1 MERAGRGAVSF
12 QLTPGAEAA
21 EPNPI
26 AAQPLALP
34 TFHRDSIGGKRKNKQ
49 RFLLVQSIITTSN
62 CTCRLFTMKLLEAGQ
77 LKGLQDVYTKVE
89 AHLAEASS
97 DPPNLPY
104 RSKYMALEELARMR
118 DIVTELGDGEHQS
131 AISSFLLAK
140 VDMNVPTSVVIVTG
154 LAMLVL

>member
-1 MERAGRGAVSF
+1 
-12 QLTPGAEAA
+12 
-21 EPNPI
+21 
-26 AAQPLALP
+26 
-34 TFHRDSIGGKRKNKQ
+34 
-49 RFLLVQSIITTSN
+49 
-62 CTCRLFTMKLLEAGQ
+62 MKLLEASQ

-104 RSKYMALEELARMR
+104 RSKYMALEELGRMR

-140 VDMNVPTSVVIVTG
+140 VEMNVPTSVVTG